1 MYKGDKSM
9 SEKTKSAVR
18 CELCG
23 GEHPQKFSALELG
36 SWDFNFGEEKKDFYD
51 VCYACYDKMTESPL
65 QTEEVQKRR
74 KENSKNLE
82 KTIEEGLIC
91 PKCKTFIMD
100 ENHTCPI

>member
-1 MYKGDKSM
+1 M

-23 GEHPQKFSALELG
+23 GEHAQKFSALELE
-36 SWDFNFGEEKKDFYD
+36 SWDFNFGDEKKDFYD
-51 VCYACYDKMTESPL
+51 VCFACYDKMTETPL
-65 QTEEVQKRR
+65 LTEEVQKRR

-91 PKCKTFIMD
+91 PKCKTFILD